1 MTTLSVTCLA
11 KDGKERRTLE
21 IRALVVAGLTG
32 RDTEAVQHHL
42 EELAAIGV
50 KAPSRIPAYFR
61 NAHSLV
67 THATAIEVLGPDTSG
82 EVEFVLVGMAD
93 GLWVGLGSDHTDRRV
108 EALAID
114 VSKQLCAKVIAP
126 VLWRFDEIA
135 EHWDRLTLKAWIE
148 ETGSLTLYQ
157 DGSVAAI
164 RRPED
169 LVQGYTGGAPLPP
182 GTVMFGGTFSA
193 IGGIRPSPRFEMEL
207 ADPVLGRVIRHGY
220 TATSLP
226 LA

>member
-1 MTTLSVTCLA
+1 MTKLSVTCLS
-11 KDGKERRTLE
+11 KEGKEHRTIE
-21 IRALVVAGLTG
+21 VRALVVAGLTG
-32 RDTEAVQHHL
+32 RDAEAVQHHL

-50 KAPSRIPAYFR
+50 KAPSRIPAFFR
-61 NAHSLV
+61 NTHSLI
-67 THATAIEVLGPDTSG
+67 THSTTIEVLGPDTSG
-82 EVEFVLVGMAD
+82 EVEFVLISMAD

-108 EALAID
+108 EAVAID

-148 ETGSLTLYQ
+148 ENGCLTLYQ
-157 DGSVAAI
+157 DGAVTAI
-164 RRPED
+164 RRPEN
-169 LVQGYTGGAPLPP
+169 LVNDYTGGAPLPA
-182 GTVMFGGTFSA
+182 GTVMFAGTFSA
-193 IGGIRPSPRFEMEL
+193 LGGIRPSPRFEMEL

-220 TATSLP
+220 TVTSLP

>member
-1 MTTLSVTCLA
+1 MATLSVTCLSA
-11 KDGKERRTLE
+11 AGADRRTL
-21 IRALVVAGLTG
+21 AVSTLVVAGLTG
-32 RDTEAVQHHL
+32 RDASAVQHHL

-67 THATAIEVLGPDTSG
+67 THATEIEVLGPDTSG
-82 EVEFVLVGMAD
+82 EVEFVLVGMPD
-93 GLWVGLGSDHTDRRV
+93 GLWVGLGSDHTDRRI
-108 EALAID
+108 EAVAID

-126 VLWRFDEIA
+126 VLWRYDELA
-135 EHWDRLTLKAWIE
+135 EHWDRLTLRAWIE
-148 ETGSLTLYQ
+148 EEGRLALYQ
-157 DGSVAAI
+157 EGSVAALL
-164 RRPED
+164 RPED
-169 LVQGYTGGAPLPP
+169 LVQGYTGGAPLPV

-193 IGGIRPSPRFEMEL
+193 IGGIRPSRRFEMEF

-220 TATSLP
+220 TSRALP